1 MSFFAR
7 LYQNNPK
14 GNRDSELFLYLCG
27 AKENVMRFHG
37 LILCILIAIS
47 SFAYSQ
53 RKRAFLVGISHY
65 DTALTGYQWNNI
77 NGINDVELLSPILF
91 KQGFQIVRLLDE
103 EATYKAITK
112 QLSLFVKK
120 SKAGDIVYLH
130 FSTHGQPVED
140 LDGDETD
147 GWDEA
152 IVPIDAYK
160 QYSKGQYEGE
170 CHLLD
175 DQLNIY
181 IKQLRSR
188 LGTKGILYVTIDA
201 CHAGTSSRGND
212 VIIRGTRVGFTS
224 KDKVFKP
231 NKDKRSHYQIQH
243 SNKMADVVFF
253 EACRADQVNT
263 EIKIDGKR
271 YGALSYHLAKT
282 IQKEQ
287 FSKNPLN
294 LLNALHSEILQQSMW
309 PNNQNLVIETS
320 ILQ

>member
-1 MSFFAR
+1 MF
-7 LYQNNPK
+7 
-14 GNRDSELFLYLCG
+14 
-27 AKENVMRFHG
+27 
-37 LILCILIAIS
+37 IS
-47 SFAYSQ
+47 SFSFAQ

-77 NGINDVELLSPILF
+77 NGVNDVELLSPILLN
-91 KQGFQIVRLLDE
+91 QGFQIVSLLDK
-103 EATYKAITK
+103 EATFEAIIK

-140 LDGDETD
+140 ISGDEAD

-160 QYSKGQYEGE
+160 QYRKGLYEGE
-170 CHLLD
+170 HHLLD
-175 DQLNIY
+175 DQLNTS
-181 IKQLRSR
+181 IKQLRSK
-188 LGTKGILYVTIDA
+188 LGAKGFLYVTIDA

-212 VIIRGTRVGFTS
+212 DIIRGTRVGFTS
-224 KDKVFKP
+224 RDKVFKP

-243 SNKMADVVFF
+243 SNKMADVVFI

-271 YGALSYHLAKT
+271 YGALSYHLAKA
-282 IQKEQ
+282 IQKESI
-287 FSKNPLN
+287 SKHPSN
-294 LLNALHSEILQQSMW
+294 LLSKLKTEILQQGSW
-309 PNNQNLVIETS
+309 PNSQNLVIEKS
-320 ILQ
+320 IPQ